1 MPTTN
6 RVTPVTKQCGAI
18 NSVGR
23 SSIQCGEGEAIGTQ
37 KYRVNERIRVREV
50 RLIDEE
56 GRNLGI
62 VPIQKAQ
69 EYARSKGLDLVEVAP
84 NARPPVCRVMDY
96 GKFIYEQTKRERQAR
111 KAQKQIEVKEIRLRP
126 KTDEYH
132 IGFKLKQARKFLEK
146 GHKVRVRVLFR
157 GRERAHVGLGEKML
171 EDVAQQLADVAT
183 VEQRPRLEGSSMT
196 LVLSPSTEKKK

>member
-1 MPTTN
+1 
-6 RVTPVTKQCGAI
+6 VQ
-18 NSVGR
+18 VGISAT
-23 SSIQCGEGEAIGTQ
+23 SSFGEGEAIGTQ
-37 KYRVNERIRVREV
+37 KHRVNERIRVREV
-50 RLIDEE
+50 RLIDEQ
-56 GRNLGI
+56 GRNLGV

-111 KAQKQIEVKEIRLRP
+111 KAQKQIEVKELRLRP

-132 IGFKLKQARKFLEK
+132 VGFKLKQARKFLEK

-157 GRERAHVGLGEKML
+157 GRERAHLDLGEVML
-171 EDVAQQLADVAT
+171 QEFAQQLADVGT
-183 VEQRPRLEGSSMT
+183 VEQRPKMEGSSMT
-196 LVLSPSTEKKK
+196 LVLAPNTEKKK

>member
-1 MPTTN
+1 M
-6 RVTPVTKQCGAI
+6 
-18 NSVGR
+18 
-23 SSIQCGEGEAIGTQ
+23 
-37 KYRVNERIRVREV
+37 
-50 RLIDEE
+50 IDEE

-62 VPIQKAQ
+62 VPIQQAQ

-96 GKFIYEQTKRERQAR
+96 GKFLYEQTKRERQAR

-132 IGFKLKQARKFLEK
+132 VGFKLKQARKFLEK

-157 GRERAHVGLGEKML
+157 GRERAHAELGQEML
-171 EDVAQQLADVAT
+171 EGFAQQLADVAT
-183 VEQRPRLEGSSMT
+183 VEQAPRHEGSSMV
-196 LVLSPSTEKKK
+196 LVLAPSSEKKK